1 MRQMNERMMAQ
12 LETRLE
18 TITEGLFAHFFGKR
32 LQAHDIA
39 LQLVRAV
46 EDGLEL
52 ADDGDTRPLAPDNY
66 VIQLNTQVL
75 QQLNERYPALAQI
88 LADQIVELAAS
99 ADYRLKNRPQV
110 QFLPARQL
118 SPAQVI
124 VTANH
129 LQSSSAQT
137 AALHPIEP
145 ADHHPRPLNPQLII
159 SGHRAIPL
167 DKDIVYI
174 GRAGTNDLVLD
185 DAYVS
190 RAHAQIRLRFGHY
203 AIFDTDSNSGTYVN
217 EVRIREHQLRAGDV
231 IRIGETAIVYM
242 EDDPDQLDETD
253 AINRV

>member
-129 LQSSSAQT
+129 LQSSSAT
-137 AALHPIEP
+137 
-145 ADHHPRPLNPQLII
+145 
-159 SGHRAIPL
+159 
-167 DKDIVYI
+167 
-174 GRAGTNDLVLD
+174 
-185 DAYVS
+185 
-190 RAHAQIRLRFGHY
+190 
-203 AIFDTDSNSGTYVN
+203 
-217 EVRIREHQLRAGDV
+217 
-231 IRIGETAIVYM
+231 
-242 EDDPDQLDETD
+242 
-253 AINRV
+253 